1 MESMLYELNQI
12 GEVCVHDWLAFN
24 ETHHMYRPDMFF
36 YRDMLMMLARK
47 EGWMKQREFEII

>member
-12 GEVCVHDWLAFN
+12 GEVCLHDWLAFD

-36 YRDMLMMLARK
+36 YREMLARK
-47 EGWMKQREFEII
+47 EGWMKQREFGMI